1 MNILGNNKDKFGY
14 YQIGDFKTYSKVE
27 AIELHKRTGIH
38 PHWNFNE
45 HEFGAYNWQIE
56 PQESLQELYARRAMQ
71 IREDY
76 DYVVLFYSGGAD
88 SSNILDTFLENNIAF
103 DELATFNYLSAD
115 SNPNSFFN
123 SEQIKVSYPRIKQL
137 QAQGVKFKH
146 RVVDLSDVASN
157 ILSNDH
163 YRNNRAYYAS
173 AHWGTSHLSK
183 SYIRETT
190 PDYQKLIEQGKK
202 VVFVWGCDKPR
213 LYRENNR
220 YCVKFLDV
228 IDAGLS
234 SRTQIVNRE
243 YEYDELFYW
252 APETADIVCKQAHIL
267 KRFFEKHKIYKED
280 KYYSDTL
287 IDLPDIEHI
296 FANKHT
302 EDGLSYRNL
311 INTLI
316 YPNFSA
322 KTFSAGKPISVVAS
336 HRDVVWNKDSW
347 YQTQLTRLKSH
358 LMQLDPYWF
367 NDANDIEKGIKCCI
381 SPAYYLE

>member
-14 YQIGDFKTYSKVE
+14 YKVGDFKTYSKVE
-27 AIELHKRTGIH
+27 AIEVHQRTGIH
-38 PHWNFNE
+38 PHWFFNE
-45 HEFGAYNWQIE
+45 LEFSTYNWKIE
-56 PQESLQELYARRAMQ
+56 PTETLEELYAARARQ
-71 IREDY
+71 IRDNY
-76 DYVVLFYSGGAD
+76 DHVVIFYSGGAD
-88 SSNILDTFLENNIAF
+88 SSNILDTFINNNIHF

-115 SNPNSFFN
+115 SDPTSFFN
-123 SEQIKVSYPRIKQL
+123 SEQINVSYPRIKNL
-137 QAQGVKFKH
+137 QDQGIKFKH
-146 RVVDLSDVASN
+146 RVIDLSNIASD

-163 YRNNRAYYAS
+163 YRTNRAYYAS

-190 PDYQKLIEQGKK
+190 PDYQKLIEAGKK

-213 LYRENNR
+213 LYKENNR
-220 YCVKFLDV
+220 YCIKFLDV
-228 IDAGLS
+228 LDAGLS
-234 SRTQIVNRE
+234 SRTQILNRDS
-243 YEYDELFYW
+243 EYDELFYW

-287 IDLPDIEHI
+287 INLPNLEHI

-316 YPNFSA
+316 YPNFSV
-322 KTFSAGKPISVVAS
+322 KTFSAGKPISVIAS
-336 HRDVVWNKDSW
+336 YRDIVWNKDTW
-347 YQTQLTRLKSH
+347 YQTQLTHLKSH
-358 LMQLDPYWF
+358 LTQLDPYWF
-367 NDANDIEKGIKCCI
+367 NDPTDIEKGIKQCI

>member
-1 MNILGNNKDKFGY
+1 MLGNNKDKFGY
-14 YQIGDFKTYSKVE
+14 YRVGDFRTYSKVE

-38 PHWNFNE
+38 PHWDFNE
-45 HEFGAYNWQIE
+45 LYFSAYNWQIE
-56 PQESLQELYARRAMQ
+56 PTESLEELYARRALQ
-71 IREDY
+71 IRADY

-88 SSNILDTFLENNIAF
+88 SSNILDTFVDNNIAI
-103 DELATFNYLSAD
+103 DEVATFNYLSAD
-115 SNPNSFFN
+115 SDPTNFFN
-123 SEQIKVSYPRIKQL
+123 SEQVNVSYPRLKL
-137 QAQGVKFKH
+137 LAAQGVKFKH
-146 RVVDLSDVASN
+146 RVIDLSDVASK

-163 YRNNRAYYAS
+163 YKTNRAYYAS

-213 LYRENNR
+213 LYQENNR
-220 YCVKFLDV
+220 YCIKFLDV

-234 SRTQIVNRE
+234 SRTQIVNRD

-267 KRFFEKHKIYKED
+267 KRFFEKHKIYKQD

-287 IDLPDIEHI
+287 IDLPDIEQI

-316 YPNFSA
+316 YPKFSA
-322 KTFSAGKPISVVAS
+322 KTFSAGKPISVVS
-336 HRDVVWNKDSW
+336 SYRDIVWNKDSW
-347 YQTQLTRLKSH
+347 YQTQLTMLKGH
-358 LMQLDPYWF
+358 LVQLDPYWL
-367 NDANDIEKGIKCCI
+367 NDPTDIEKGLKCSI